1 MTDTRIQAAD
11 MLLDIGIRIPVMP
24 LRPFKKRPGK
34 SFLVMRRPPAG
45 AVIRIARRYLELGVT
60 PEDIRAMDYE
70 ERMRFVAE
78 KGKAVSRMVAL
89 AVCTGWLSGM
99 LFSGPV
105 AWYLRWRVHPAML
118 SAALIELLRGMDIQP
133 FCNTIP
139 LASRTAELLE
149 PIGSRERKTGSRAG
163 RKAPIAFSESSRR
176 RWSGSAVQNGTSCGR
191 SATPS

>member
-70 ERMRFVAE
+70 CNLQIFLCLFLE
-78 KGKAVSRMVAL
+78 KLNMPQNTPVTKVS
-89 AVCTGWLSGM
+89 
-99 LFSGPV
+99 
-105 AWYLRWRVHPAML
+105 
-118 SAALIELLRGMDIQP
+118 
-133 FCNTIP
+133 
-139 LASRTAELLE
+139 
-149 PIGSRERKTGSRAG
+149 
-163 RKAPIAFSESSRR
+163 
-176 RWSGSAVQNGTSCGR
+176 
-191 SATPS
+191 

>member
-1 MTDTRIQAAD
+1 
-11 MLLDIGIRIPVMP
+11 
-24 LRPFKKRPGK
+24 
-34 SFLVMRRPPAG
+34 MRRPPAG
-45 AVIRIARRYLELGVT
+45 AAIRIARRYLELGVT
-60 PEDIRAMDYE
+60 PEEIKAMDYE

-139 LASRTAELLE
+139 LASRTAGLLE
-149 PIGSRERKTGSRAG
+149 PIGSRERKTG
-163 RKAPIAFSESSRR
+163 
-176 RWSGSAVQNGTSCGR
+176 
-191 SATPS
+191 

>member
-45 AVIRIARRYLELGVT
+45 AVIRIARRYLEFGVT

-149 PIGSRERKTGSRAG
+149 PIGSRERKTG
-163 RKAPIAFSESSRR
+163 
-176 RWSGSAVQNGTSCGR
+176 
-191 SATPS
+191 

>member
-1 MTDTRIQAAD
+1 
-11 MLLDIGIRIPVMP
+11 
-24 LRPFKKRPGK
+24 
-34 SFLVMRRPPAG
+34 MRRPPAG

-118 SAALIELLRGMDIQP
+118 SAALIELLRAWTYSLFAILFRWRP
-133 FCNTIP
+133 ERRSCW
-139 LASRTAELLE
+139 SR
-149 PIGSRERKTGSRAG
+149 
-163 RKAPIAFSESSRR
+163 
-176 RWSGSAVQNGTSCGR
+176 
-191 SATPS
+191 